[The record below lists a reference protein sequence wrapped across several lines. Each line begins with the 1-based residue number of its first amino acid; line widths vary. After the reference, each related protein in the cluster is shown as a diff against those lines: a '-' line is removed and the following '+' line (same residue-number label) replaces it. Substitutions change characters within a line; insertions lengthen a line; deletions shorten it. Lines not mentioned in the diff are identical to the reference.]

1 MSRHESIWP
10 ISGFALHLIVSHSA
24 SSVRLNSPTVFTTAL
39 ATPVR
44 KPHAAQGLLILL
56 PAPETQDLGACTPN
70 KNLPQSLETE
80 LCFVLHLLG
89 NKIRETKMFNNM
101 LLDSAV
107 FHSCG
112 WLCPQKCT
120 VKRKVS
126 PCSTRW
132 LGWCVHIRRCLL
144 SLHTG
149 KGFTLW
155 HHNGIFSHR
164 SCWKTLWAIK
174 PALKL
179 LNAQSGKWGVL
190 GNPAWGWAPLR
201 FCAAFPITK
210 GE

>member
-1 MSRHESIWP
+1 MKA
-10 ISGFALHLIVSHSA
+10 F
-24 SSVRLNSPTVFTTAL
+24 
-39 ATPVR
+39 
-44 KPHAAQGLLILL
+44 
-56 PAPETQDLGACTPN
+56 D
-70 KNLPQSLETE
+70 QSLVLLYIWLLAIQPRVSGWILQPCLQQHWPLQSENLTQPKDSSSYYQHQKLRILVHAHQIKICLSLWRQ

-155 HHNGIFSHR
+155 HHNGIFSPR